1 MSSTPHIRGR
11 KPGNGSRIGQG
22 SHAGRAELRRYRQA
36 PGSRRTRPGRAVQGG
51 QRVKVGVGQRVSDAD
66 VTMARFAY
74 LGVIFL
80 GPVIPLGVYLL
91 GGRRSPFLRYHTV
104 TALNLSLTGLLY
116 ALCCLI
122 VGGLLMLGSL
132 TAALVITL
140 PIALALWLAM
150 LRYLIR
156 GAAAANHGEQ
166 GTMPDWICARIAR

>member
-1 MSSTPHIRGR
+1 MSSTPHIPGR
-11 KPGNGSRIGQG
+11 EPGNTSGIGQG
-22 SHAGRAELRRYRQA
+22 SHAGRAELRRCRQA
-36 PGSRRTRPGRAVQGG
+36 PRVQAGPGQAVQGG
-51 QRVKVGVGQRVSDAD
+51 QRVKGGVGQRVSDAD
-66 VTMARFAY
+66 VTLATSAY

-80 GPVIPLGVYLL
+80 GPIIPLGVYLL

-122 VGGLLMLGSL
+122 AGGVLMLDSL
-132 TAALVITL
+132 TTALVITL
-140 PIALALWLAM
+140 PVAVALWLAV
-150 LRYLIR
+150 LRYVIR